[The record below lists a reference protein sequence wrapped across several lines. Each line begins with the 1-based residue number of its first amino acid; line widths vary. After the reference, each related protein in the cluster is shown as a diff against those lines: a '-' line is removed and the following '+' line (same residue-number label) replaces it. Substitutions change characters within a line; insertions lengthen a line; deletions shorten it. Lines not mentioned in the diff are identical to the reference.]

1 MKNISTLKIGQKFT
15 NGSTETI
22 FELTGELTARN
33 LDTNEII
40 TLTECTHV
48 YSVNETIIKTVI
60 EHNENQTSRCMMF
73 DNKNGSLKKR
83 GFVVSL
89 NLEIS
94 ENVKIDKENG
104 IYSIYCKTLM
114 EAKSKTAN
122 DFIASNNCPIWWDKD
137 LGMSKL
143 EAMHK

>member
-1 MKNISTLKIGQKFT
+1 MENVTTLKIGQKFT
-15 NGSTETI
+15 NGTTKTI
-22 FELTGELTARN
+22 YELTGELTARN

-48 YSVNETIIKTVI
+48 YLVNETIIKTVI

-83 GFVVSL
+83 GFVVYL

-104 IYSIYCKTLM
+104 IYSIYCKTLI
-114 EAKSKTAN
+114 EAKLKTAN
-122 DFIASNNCPIWWDKD
+122 DFIAPNNCPTWWDKD

>member
-1 MKNISTLKIGQKFT
+1 
-15 NGSTETI
+15 
-22 FELTGELTARN
+22 
-33 LDTNEII
+33 
-40 TLTECTHV
+40 
-48 YSVNETIIKTVI
+48 
-60 EHNENQTSRCMMF
+60 MMF

-104 IYSIYCKTLM
+104 IYSIYCKTLI

-122 DFIASNNCPIWWDKD
+122 DFIASNNCPTWWDKD